1 MTKDEIIE
9 MARQAGAHDNG
20 YEVQFVEPKY
30 LERFAK
36 LVVEHEREKYT
47 KLIEEEMLSIK
58 EAATQYGIPSEDAA
72 GMLLFCEEFARM
84 VAEKEREACAKAC
97 EAEIFK
103 VKPIYCVVAENCV
116 KVIRARG
123 Q

>member
-1 MTKDEIIE
+1 MTKDEIID
-9 MARQAGAHDNG
+9 MAKEAGLVNW
-20 YEVQFVEPKY
+20 EVTAYANE

-36 LVVEHEREKYT
+36 LVVEHERSKYT

-58 EAATQYGIPSEDAA
+58 EAATQYGVSNEDSI
-72 GMLLFCEEFARM
+72 GMLLFCEEFAR
-84 VAEKEREACAKAC
+84 VIAEKEREACAKAC
-97 EAEIFK
+97 EEVIFK
-103 VKPIYCVVAENCV
+103 VKPTYCVVAENCV